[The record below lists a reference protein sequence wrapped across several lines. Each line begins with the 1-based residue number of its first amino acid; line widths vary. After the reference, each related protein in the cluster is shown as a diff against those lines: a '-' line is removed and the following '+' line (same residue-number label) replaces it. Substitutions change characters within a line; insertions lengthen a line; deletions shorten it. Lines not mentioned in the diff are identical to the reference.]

1 MGKLA
6 TTSKATSLKLKKLP
20 EKVND
25 SASAKSCVRSR
36 KETESTKPHQ
46 DIDMH
51 FNQEKDVDLGLEV
64 YYKQIRIYTDI
75 LMWK

>member
-1 MGKLA
+1 MHEKSEDQ
-6 TTSKATSLKLKKLP
+6 TLKKDLI
-20 EKVND
+20 
-25 SASAKSCVRSR
+25 SR

>member
-1 MGKLA
+1 MDMSTG
-6 TTSKATSLKLKKLP
+6 
-20 EKVND
+20 
-25 SASAKSCVRSR
+25 
-36 KETESTKPHQ
+36 ETESAASHE

-64 YYKQIRIYTDI
+64 YYKQIKIYTDI

>member
-1 MGKLA
+1 MHIL
-6 TTSKATSLKLKKLP
+6 SRKLKIRMWCGIIFLVDVSKP
-20 EKVND
+20 
-25 SASAKSCVRSR
+25 ASR